1 MMTSLP
7 IHLSNHSPQA
17 LERNL
22 SGRCNH
28 QRRNKIDQQR
38 KRQRQRQM
46 KKQKGLYR
54 KKSRT
59 SLKKR
64 KKEENRKN
72 WRPQKMKVVRR
83 DSRLSYTIRK
93 QKGEGNRH

>member
-28 QRRNKIDQQR
+28 QRRNEKAEAKSDEEIEGSVR
-38 KRQRQRQM
+38 KEVKDFFEKAKERR
-46 KKQKGLYR
+46 KQ
-54 KKSRT
+54 
-59 SLKKR
+59 
-64 KKEENRKN
+64 EELEAK
-72 WRPQKMKVVRR
+72 KMKVVRT

-93 QKGEGNRH
+93 QKGEGNRR